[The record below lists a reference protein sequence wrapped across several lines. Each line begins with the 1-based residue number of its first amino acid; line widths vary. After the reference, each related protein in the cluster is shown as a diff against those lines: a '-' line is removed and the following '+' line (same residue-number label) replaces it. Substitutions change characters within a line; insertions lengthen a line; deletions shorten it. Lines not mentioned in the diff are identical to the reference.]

1 MAAAV
6 GATPASGPAST
17 AEGAGLTSLK
27 AFAFDVYGTLFD
39 VFSVTALSEELFLGK
54 GHALAQLWRVKQ
66 LHYSLLRSV
75 MGRHKDLWQLTEDG
89 LVYVSK
95 SLQLEL
101 TPERGRRLMEAYL
114 SLTAFPDVK
123 AGLKALKIHGLRLAI
138 LSNGAP
144 RMLEAAARSAG
155 IFDLL
160 DRVLSVQEVQIF
172 KPSPHV
178 YSLAPE
184 RLNVTRAELGFVSSN
199 SWDVSGAAAAGL
211 RTVWIQR
218 TATEPPEELGFTA
231 DRVVRT
237 ITELAS
243 LVRA

>member
-1 MAAAV
+1 
-6 GATPASGPAST
+6 
-17 AEGAGLTSLK
+17 
-27 AFAFDVYGTLFD
+27 
-39 VFSVTALSEELFLGK
+39 
-54 GHALAQLWRVKQ
+54 
-66 LHYSLLRSV
+66 
-75 MGRHKDLWQLTEDG
+75 
-89 LVYVSK
+89 
-95 SLQLEL
+95 
-101 TPERGRRLMEAYL
+101 
-114 SLTAFPDVK
+114 VK
-123 AGLKALKIHGLRLAI
+123 AGLKAPKIHGLRLAI

-178 YSLAPE
+178 YSLAPQ

-199 SWDVSGAAAAGL
+199 SWDVGGAAAARL

-218 TATEPPEELGFTA
+218 TATEPPGFTA